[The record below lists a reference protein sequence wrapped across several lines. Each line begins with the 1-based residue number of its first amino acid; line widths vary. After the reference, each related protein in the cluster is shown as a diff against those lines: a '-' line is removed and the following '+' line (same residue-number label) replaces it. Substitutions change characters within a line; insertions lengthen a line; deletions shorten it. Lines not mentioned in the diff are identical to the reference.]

1 MKKTPTK
8 KGRTWIVTLSVVGLR
23 FRWKRDVIAMMP
35 GWCPFPVTLE
45 REPDNRF
52 DPDAIKVMI
61 AGDFKLKKLAGKQL
75 GYISNR
81 LDPDSDERVGLA
93 SLLAPRL
100 DAGTVEPVK
109 LWITDI
115 DVEGGGAELSAR
127 FRDIPAKKGGR
138 KKPATKPLSGK

>member
-1 MKKTPTK
+1 MKKAPTK

-23 FRWKRDVIAMMP
+23 FRWKRDTISMMP

-52 DPDAIKVMI
+52 DPHAIKVMI
-61 AGDFKLKKLAGKQL
+61 AGDFKLTKLRGQHF

-81 LDPDSDERVGLA
+81 TDDDSGERIGLA

-109 LWITDI
+109 LWVTEI
-115 DVEGGGAELSAR
+115 DVEGGAATLEAR
-127 FRDIPAKKGGR
+127 FRDIPKRPTKR
-138 KKPATKPLSGK
+138 KSKPISGN